1 MAVPQILEDADKD
14 DVESKEDEKEE
25 NLDWSFYDNLG
36 LPEPNPLPQPQR
48 QAAEP
53 LRIIYD
59 YSYR

>member
-1 MAVPQILEDADKD
+1 MKVPQILEDADKD

-36 LPEPNPLPQPQR
+36 LPEPNPLPKRQR
-48 QAAEP
+48 DANEP
-53 LRIIYD
+53 LKIIYD